1 MSDFNPQPNGAAPKN
16 TGGQRGEYRKPPVEF
31 QFQKGNPGRPR
42 GSRNKIGEEFLAALQ
57 ADFLVHGDDVV
68 EKVRKLSP
76 TKYLQIVAKL
86 LPQQLEIDNKTEIQV
101 LTDEQL
107 KFKIDGLQKKLWPK
121 KEVPA

>member
-1 MSDFNPQPNGAAPKN
+1 MSEPDSTKKKQGHRFKPGQSGNPNGRPK
-16 TGGQRGEYRKPPVEF
+16 
-31 QFQKGNPGRPR
+31 

-57 ADFLVHGDDVV
+57 ADFIENGEDVV
-68 EKVRKLSP
+68 KKVRKENP
-76 TKYLQIVAKL
+76 ATYLKIVAKL